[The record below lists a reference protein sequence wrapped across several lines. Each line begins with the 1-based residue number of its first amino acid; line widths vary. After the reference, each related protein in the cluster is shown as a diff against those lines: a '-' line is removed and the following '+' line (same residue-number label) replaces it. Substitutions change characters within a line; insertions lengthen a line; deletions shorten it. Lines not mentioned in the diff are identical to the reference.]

1 MLCTTPRMNSNS
13 EQSIVDYKERIA
25 CLERELASREPQA
38 SVFKWVVIGILGAFG
53 FLILLVVALMFLFTP
68 LLKVDESTGRV
79 QMFGGLVD
87 IQAKNVIA
95 QLSKEGSFVFG
106 SISGA
111 ESMGANIQN
120 VEILMGSGELRVD
133 YNTGDEIN
141 WDCDGAG
148 KSAKSQVSEK
158 DSKYVLDFSAALVDC
173 DVSLPHKSLKIIA
186 QSGEV
191 QVSHPKQPLSIKLER
206 GTVSFLPEASTSY
219 SYSLKATDLP
229 SAEDFPVSTDKKAI
243 PVSIEVIDGE
253 ISKLD

>member
-1 MLCTTPRMNSNS
+1 MNSNNELS
-13 EQSIVDYKERIA
+13 TAEYKERIA
-25 CLERELASREPQA
+25 RLERELSTRNSHS
-38 SVFKWVVIGILGAFG
+38 SVFKWVVIGVLGAFG

-87 IQAKNVIA
+87 IKAKNVIT

-106 SISGA
+106 SIAGV
-111 ESMGANIQN
+111 EPMGANIKS
-120 VEILMGSGELRVD
+120 VDILMGSGELRVD

-148 KSAKSQVSEK
+148 KAAKSQVLET

-173 DVSLPHKSLKIIA
+173 DVSLPHKVLKIIA

-191 QVSHPKQPLSIKLER
+191 QVSGAKQALTIKLDR
-206 GTVSFLPEASTSY
+206 GVVSFLPEPTTIY
-219 SYSLKATDLP
+219 NYSLKASESP
-229 SAEDFPVSTDKKAI
+229 SAEEFPSSSDKNAI

-253 ISKLD
+253 ISKLDQ